1 MHQCPRQAKKDD
13 HHHLHQELHQFMSHT
28 DKIQGRQQTGSPK
41 IKSLEEEMN
50 EDLRVLAQVQ
60 VQIRKRNQKDL
71 EEVRIE
77 AIEEAKI
84 ADMKRKDQ
92 NYLELMMKDMLNAL
106 QNIQN
111 QVIRR
116 RINLS
121 KILIT

>member
-1 MHQCPRQAKKDD
+1 
-13 HHHLHQELHQFMSHT
+13 MSHT

-77 AIEEAKI
+77 AIEGVKI